1 MSETKQWY
9 VIRRGWNA
17 ANQSSAHR
25 PAKPRDNFDSGYYA
39 LIAVVDAASEDEA
52 TRAFGGMAYHNQYL
66 FAVSSPRMAKG
77 LTRVLAEREVS
88 DVCSD

>member
-1 MSETKQWY
+1 MSGKKEWY

-17 ANQSSAHR
+17 ANQSSLHR

-52 TRAFGGMAYHNQYL
+52 TRAFSDMAYQNQYL
-66 FAVSSPRMAKG
+66 FAASSPRQVKG
-77 LTRVLAEREVS
+77 LTRVLREQEEVI
-88 DVCSD
+88 DG